1 MKILGLSG
9 SLRSE
14 SHNTRLL
21 RGAGG
26 LLPAGTEFE
35 LFDGLADIPPYSE
48 DAELEPT
55 PAAVAAFKAAIAGA
69 DAILVATPEYN
80 GSIPGTLKNALDWAS
95 RPRAETPLAGKPAAV
110 VGASTGMFGA
120 VWAQAEVRKVLAASG
135 ANVRDEE
142 LPVGH
147 ADQAFD
153 GQGRL
158 AVPEMQAQLREIV
171 SELVAQA
178 EQLALAAR

>member
-1 MKILGLSG
+1 MRLLGICG
-9 SLRSE
+9 SLRAG
-14 SHNTRLL
+14 SHNRRLL
-21 RGAGG
+21 EAAAAE
-26 LLPAGTEFE
+26 LPPGTELE
-35 LFDGLADIPPYSE
+35 LFEGLADVPAFNQDLERDPP
-48 DAELEPT
+48 
-55 PAAVAAFKAAIAGA
+55 PAARAFNEAIAEA
-69 DAILVATPEYN
+69 DGILVATPEYN
-80 GSIPGTLKNALDWAS
+80 SSIPGALKNALDWAS
-95 RPRAETPLAGKPAAV
+95 RPFPDNVLRNKPAAV

-178 EQLALAAR
+178 EQLTLAAR